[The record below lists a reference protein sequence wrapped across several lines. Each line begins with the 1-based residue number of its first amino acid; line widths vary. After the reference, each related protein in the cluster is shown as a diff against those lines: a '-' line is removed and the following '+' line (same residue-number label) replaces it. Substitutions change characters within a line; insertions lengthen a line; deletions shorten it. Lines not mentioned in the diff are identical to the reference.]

1 MKGFVKINSFLLGS
15 LLLLLGCYDDKG
27 SYNYHD
33 INEINIE
40 LPATVNVR
48 LSKEEA
54 VPVSIEP
61 KLSQT
66 ISFEILMGKGSKKEY
81 RIKRMGGMRTGKNVS
96 IGVSTDRRGITDDTF
111 DRYGS

>member
-66 ISFEILMGKGSKKEY
+66 LEKEESHLSYRWEKEVKKS
-81 RIKRMGGMRTGKNVS
+81 TGLKEWVECVNWCFNRQ
-96 IGVSTDRRGITDDTF
+96 TWNHRR
-111 DRYGS
+111 YV